1 MKAKMSFHTEV
12 LLFLQSWKMK
22 IYEKKLISIW
32 PLASY
37 QSFRF
42 NYVTSPLLK
51 EGEHAHPFGL
61 GEIQWWLDSASP
73 FSRNHLDSV

>member
-1 MKAKMSFHTEV
+1 MSFHTKV

-32 PLASY
+32 PLAFY

-51 EGEHAHPFGL
+51 EGEHAHLFVWGKFG
-61 GEIQWWLDSASP
+61 GG
-73 FSRNHLDSV
+73 